1 MTYEGIINP
10 LNLQDILVNY
20 LAGSMEIFVGLALI
34 LFAGLAAKFRLT
46 NIAFLMMMALFIIL
60 MGGETLYI
68 LTIFIIGIV
77 LYLVVAK
84 MIKT

>member
-68 LTIFIIGIV
+68 LTIFVIGIV

-84 MIKT
+84 MMKT